1 MVKVFTVCSG
11 IGGAELGLANSNFDN
26 EEIEIIGYSEID
38 KYAAGIYQKHFPGH
52 FNYGDITKINEE
64 ELPDFDLMIGGF
76 PCFLGTEKV
85 RTINGLVDI
94 KDINVGDQVL
104 TKNGYHSVK
113 HVMVKHYNDKGNHL
127 VLASKGKTFPIK
139 CTKNHPFYVMHKNG
153 KKEWIEARDIIPSED
168 YVLIPMSDFGNTN
181 YVHTYEKGVN
191 QTTSVE
197 CKKIIDDP
205 DYWWCVG
212 YYIGDG
218 WYQKRRK
225 RNGEWQK
232 SSRITLAYN
241 PKEFDYVYEKF
252 SKFFNCY
259 NVEDE
264 HKIIFNNKEFY
275 ELVKY
280 CGDNASEKCLPSFF
294 DQLQY
299 KDLKALIDGYI
310 YADGCYYDD
319 YFKGT
324 SISKNLIADVY
335 YALLKLYKDNPTIHY
350 VKTLDTTIIE
360 GRTVSQKN
368 YWDIKMVYKKTR
380 RNKTIID
387 NDGVWIRVD
396 ENNIIDIDDLVYNL
410 EVEEE
415 HNYTV
420 NDVLVHNCQAFSIA
434 GYRKGF
440 DDTRGTIF
448 FDIARIMKEKK
459 PKYALFEN
467 VKGLLSHDKGNTFQ
481 VILNTLDELGYD
493 VSWNVLNSK
502 HFGVPQN
509 RERIYLRCHLREDGE
524 DLLPD
529 IRINI
534 NNKQNGN
541 LIKKDVVNKVRKRVY
556 EVPEKELKNLLI
568 SAKRS
573 SKLTTKQIANN
584 LNEPLTKVEHY
595 FRRDSSFS
603 IPNENIWF
611 DLKKILQIDTDEFD
625 KAITTFEVV
634 DGVYDSSNR
643 VYDDEGISPTIT
655 TDVGSLIYTHKGSR
669 QGENVY
675 SEDGIAPTITASGG
689 NCGSR
694 TFISKDAGDLIYTH
708 KGKHQGSNIYS
719 KDGISPTLTATD
731 SKHPK
736 YIQLND
742 ASINKLNG
750 SGPQGTRIYDSDG
763 LAVTQA
769 ANGGG
774 LGAKTG
780 LYKIKQS
787 NDKNDK
793 EITDTNMKKV
803 GNLYPSGHNHGN
815 VYSEDGGSPTLTS
828 RAGETYIRTNDNT
841 KKSGNVCSDE
851 ESPALC
857 TNKGEGLKVSTATKK
872 GYDEVYPGDGI
883 RLDHPGSSTGRGR
896 TQKESTG
903 ALTCST
909 NWGTVDDDFRVRRL
923 IPLECERLQAFPDY
937 WTEKGIIN
945 DKEVDISDT
954 QRYKCCGN
962 AFTTSVITYI
972 LNSFYDYDQS

>member
-38 KYAAGIYQKHFPGH
+38 KYAAGIYQKHFPDH

-76 PCFLGTEKV
+76 P
-85 RTINGLVDI
+85 
-94 KDINVGDQVL
+94 
-104 TKNGYHSVK
+104 
-113 HVMVKHYNDKGNHL
+113 
-127 VLASKGKTFPIK
+127 
-139 CTKNHPFYVMHKNG
+139 
-153 KKEWIEARDIIPSED
+153 
-168 YVLIPMSDFGNTN
+168 
-181 YVHTYEKGVN
+181 
-191 QTTSVE
+191 
-197 CKKIIDDP
+197 
-205 DYWWCVG
+205 
-212 YYIGDG
+212 
-218 WYQKRRK
+218 
-225 RNGEWQK
+225 
-232 SSRITLAYN
+232 
-241 PKEFDYVYEKF
+241 
-252 SKFFNCY
+252 
-259 NVEDE
+259 
-264 HKIIFNNKEFY
+264 
-275 ELVKY
+275 
-280 CGDNASEKCLPSFF
+280 
-294 DQLQY
+294 
-299 KDLKALIDGYI
+299 
-310 YADGCYYDD
+310 
-319 YFKGT
+319 
-324 SISKNLIADVY
+324 
-335 YALLKLYKDNPTIHY
+335 
-350 VKTLDTTIIE
+350 
-360 GRTVSQKN
+360 
-368 YWDIKMVYKKTR
+368 
-380 RNKTIID
+380 
-387 NDGVWIRVD
+387 
-396 ENNIIDIDDLVYNL
+396 
-410 EVEEE
+410 
-415 HNYTV
+415 
-420 NDVLVHNCQAFSIA
+420 CQAFSIA

-655 TDVGSLIYTHKGSR
+655 TDAGSLIYTHKGSR

-787 NDKNDK
+787 NDKDDK
-793 EITDTNMKKV
+793 Q
-803 GNLYPSGHNHGN
+803 
-815 VYSEDGGSPTLTS
+815 
-828 RAGETYIRTNDNT
+828 
-841 KKSGNVCSDE
+841 
-851 ESPALC
+851 
-857 TNKGEGLKVSTATKK
+857 NKGEGLKVSTATKK

-923 IPLECERLQAFPDY
+923 IPLECERLQGFPMINLEVDIWLSDQARKNVQYVVEKCLREQKPVGNVEKDKLQKNVLSVEKNSQVKNQKTNKLAPKSVHINYEGKKIQLHNLEKLKSDAKIVEKSDGYLLHIEQENFARLIVGMNTIVEKIIQCGKEELVQNEQWQIHQENGKLVVKLSGNEMTPLVNFVEKDSVMINKLMKFITSDPSSMKTQDMMLTTLYCYVIGVIIGSIPVKINTDY
-937 WTEKGIIN
+937 LEKINLQISTGWTEKGIID